1 MLMLTRAQREAH
13 ERDGFSVVPN
23 ALSSAEIVELRA
35 VTEEFVRSAAT
46 VTANLSRGQV
56 RNLRPPVIL
65 SMILRSA

>member
-23 ALSSAEIVELRA
+23 ALSSSEIVELRA

-46 VTANLSRGQV
+46 VTAN
-56 RNLRPPVIL
+56 
-65 SMILRSA
+65 

>member
-46 VTANLSRGQV
+46 VTAN
-56 RNLRPPVIL
+56 
-65 SMILRSA
+65 